1 MLYKKK
7 NRNREIIYGIN
18 AVTSALEKE
27 PDKITAAWLVKG
39 REDDRRIM
47 KIEQMLNQYGIKVQS
62 AMRHFMDEK
71 SEGGVHQGVII
82 EMVATPP
89 KDEHFLEDMVEAA
102 ENEDS
107 SDLYLVLDGVTD
119 PHNLGAAMRSAWAA
133 GAKAVIVPKDKS
145 APFSPVARKTASGAA
160 AVVPLIA
167 VTNLARALN
176 FLKEHG
182 VEVVGMAGESAGSI
196 FEHEFSRKTAI
207 VMGSEESGMRRL
219 TRENC
224 DAIVKIP
231 MADGVESLNVS
242 VAAGIALFEVV
253 RRNSLKQD

>member
-18 AVTSALEKE
+18 AVTSALENE

-89 KDEHFLEDMVEAA
+89 KDEHFLEDMV
-102 ENEDS
+102 
-107 SDLYLVLDGVTD
+107 
-119 PHNLGAAMRSAWAA
+119 
-133 GAKAVIVPKDKS
+133 
-145 APFSPVARKTASGAA
+145 
-160 AVVPLIA
+160 
-167 VTNLARALN
+167 
-176 FLKEHG
+176 
-182 VEVVGMAGESAGSI
+182 
-196 FEHEFSRKTAI
+196 
-207 VMGSEESGMRRL
+207 
-219 TRENC
+219 
-224 DAIVKIP
+224 
-231 MADGVESLNVS
+231 
-242 VAAGIALFEVV
+242 
-253 RRNSLKQD
+253 